1 MCKGILVGDFEEVER
16 LRAGIRSWLLRSAR
30 SGRHEL
36 RDGGGSAMLPL
47 LCAAAFGPALAGAS
61 ADPTTAVA
69 GPRLGVLA
77 TIGADA
83 LASLLEEA
91 ERLARSGQMS
101 GGGQDLSSE
110 QDLSRHLE
118 REIGRGIADALA
130 ARDQRAAELRSDI
143 AMVLREIDAGGTVF
157 RAAIETGD
165 TELEH
170 EVLAAFEALSS
181 EFGDMA
187 FMLAD
192 LARAAGEIQD
202 SLGGQGAELRAA
214 SLQVGRQAADVR
226 MIREELA
233 VIEQR
238 ARQWQPDPAG
248 PGEQGARWTGCPYR
262 GLLPYDQAHEAVFR
276 GRERLTAELA
286 GKLAGTGMVMVT
298 GASGPARPRC
308 CRPGWCRRWPGASR
322 SPARPPGR

>member
-1 MCKGILVGDFEEVER
+1 M
-16 LRAGIRSWLLRSAR
+16 
-30 SGRHEL
+30 
-36 RDGGGSAMLPL
+36 
-47 LCAAAFGPALAGAS
+47 
-61 ADPTTAVA
+61 
-69 GPRLGVLA
+69 GVLA

-83 LASLLEEA
+83 LAQPA
-91 ERLARSGQMS
+91 
-101 GGGQDLSSE
+101 GGGGRAAPVRPNVRDGQDLSSE

-118 REIGRGIADALA
+118 REISRGIGDALA

-165 TELEH
+165 TEVEH

-248 PGEQGARWTGCPYR
+248 PAEPGTALDRLPVPRAAPLRPGARGGVP
-262 GLLPYDQAHEAVFR
+262 
-276 GRERLTAELA
+276 
-286 GKLAGTGMVMVT
+286 
-298 GASGPARPRC
+298 
-308 CRPGWCRRWPGASR
+308 RPGAADRGAGGQAGRDRDRHGHRGVGGRQDLAAAGRAGARAGPGRPGAR
-322 SPARPPGR
+322 ARPPGR